1 MICRP
6 AFHIIC
12 FMVKAEDDRKLD
24 VALIQFRREL
34 HRIDSNKARA
44 LETLRAIEGADVVCF
59 SEVWIGAAILEEAEI
74 DALLAEIGEIAEAK
88 RFHVLTGGLF
98 VNSGGRVEDICHVVG
113 PDGRTLCAQKKIFPS
128 GAIGERKFCE
138 GGDGLSM
145 FDVAGVRCGV
155 AVCVDMMYPEIGRE
169 MALAGAEVVFNP
181 GNIPGQRLELWR
193 GLAAARA
200 AENVVFA
207 AFVNNMGARYL
218 DGRAVT
224 GGSVVCGPSGDII
237 ASAGEEETVLR
248 ATLEMWRVSDQR
260 SRWPYIEDVKELRE
274 RAESPLRVCGPY
286 AAGVRSET

>member
-74 DALLAEIGEIAEAK
+74 DALLSDIGEIAEAK

-138 GGDGLSM
+138 GGDGLSL
-145 FDVAGVRCGV
+145 FDAAGVRCGV
-155 AVCVDMMYPEIGRE
+155 AVCVDMMYPEIVRE

-248 ATLEMWRVSDQR
+248 ASLEMWRVSDQR
-260 SRWPYIEDVKELRE
+260 SRWPYIEDVKSLRE

-286 AAGVRSET
+286 SAGARSTA